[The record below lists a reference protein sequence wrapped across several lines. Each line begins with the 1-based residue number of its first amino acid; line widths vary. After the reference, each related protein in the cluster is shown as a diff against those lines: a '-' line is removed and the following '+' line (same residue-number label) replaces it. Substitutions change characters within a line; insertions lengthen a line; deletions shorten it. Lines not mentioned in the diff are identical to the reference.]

1 MAVLNLTR
9 IPNLCLQSFRDAVNR
24 CFNPAM
30 LPNMIGGT
38 YRIETTALW
47 PGFYQPAQQ
56 LGMEHQLEGR
66 YYVMKFDSEE
76 IQQLGSEIWT
86 RLEKVAQE
94 LVDFTDAYPGIY
106 AVHENPAS
114 PEIHILLSNI
124 AASLDGSHLTEEY
137 QYSYDEV
144 IMQCAAAFILS
155 DLCGTSIPDDC
166 VNPIKT
172 FSDEER

>member
-1 MAVLNLTR
+1 MIFA
-9 IPNLCLQSFRDAVNR
+9 RD
-24 CFNPAM
+24 
-30 LPNMIGGT
+30 
-38 YRIETTALW
+38 
-47 PGFYQPAQQ
+47 
-56 LGMEHQLEGR
+56 
-66 YYVMKFDSEE
+66 
-76 IQQLGSEIWT
+76 
-86 RLEKVAQE
+86 
-94 LVDFTDAYPGIY
+94 YPGIY

-172 FSDEER
+172 LSDEERERERLLNTQGIERTIQTEHQVPVGFPFMT

>member
-1 MAVLNLTR
+1 MAILNVTR

-24 CFNPAM
+24 CFNPD
-30 LPNMIGGT
+30 LTPNMIAGT
-38 YRIETTALW
+38 YRIDTTALW

-66 YYVMKFDSEE
+66 YYVMKFDREE

-94 LVDFTDAYPGIY
+94 LVDFADAYPGIY

-124 AASLDGSHLTEEY
+124 ALPPCGYHLTEEH
-137 QYSYDEV
+137 QYSYDKL
-144 IMQCAAAFILS
+144 IMDCAAMSIL
-155 DLCGTSIPDDC
+155 DAVLHDAC
-166 VNPIKT
+166 
-172 FSDEER
+172 EE